1 MTTKMMVTLG
11 LVLSI
16 AWIPIVGT
24 ILALQHHGVASL
36 ARRAIDAATRL
47 DLFDAQLEGERLA
60 AVEVTFDAAEKLFQ

>member
-11 LVLSI
+11 LALSI

-36 ARRAIDAATRL
+36 ARRAIDALARDRRL
-47 DLFDAQLEGERLA
+47 QFLALFGYFLVLI
-60 AVEVTFDAAEKLFQ
+60 AVTVAY